1 MNRMD
6 RLLGI
11 VLELQRRGNARAEDL
26 AAKFETSK
34 RTIYRDMQ
42 ALSETGVPVVAEA
55 GKGYSLVEGYFL
67 PPLSF
72 TTDEATMLVLGGDL
86 IAQHFDAQYRAAV
99 QTATAKLET
108 VLSDKLRQEVN
119 YLRASI
125 AFVVP
130 ETLASKETAQR
141 LPVLRRAIIE
151 RRTVRFHYHTR
162 RAQDGEPARKWRD
175 ADPYGMYHYGD
186 AWYLMAFCHLRQE
199 SRSFR
204 LDRLSQLK
212 LLDNTFERPAGF
224 SMEPPEDTARQ
235 IVVRV
240 LFDEEAAPW
249 VRESRAYYVKTM
261 EETPDGL
268 MVTLHVHAERE
279 LMQWLLYWGSH
290 ARVLEPAGL
299 REVLAEE
306 GRKIFEKYSD

>member
-1 MNRMD
+1 
-6 RLLGI
+6 
-11 VLELQRRGNARAEDL
+11 
-26 AAKFETSK
+26 
-34 RTIYRDMQ
+34 
-42 ALSETGVPVVAEA
+42 VPVVAEA

-72 TTDEATMLVLGGDL
+72 STDEATMLVLGGDL

-99 QTATAKLET
+99 QTATAKLEA
-108 VLSDKLRQEVN
+108 VLSDKLRQEVS
-119 YLRASI
+119 YLRESI
-125 AFVVP
+125 ALSCRRHCRAKKQHRCCP
-130 ETLASKETAQR
+130 CCAAR
-141 LPVLRRAIIE
+141 LSSGGRCAFTI
-151 RRTVRFHYHTR
+151 TTR
-162 RAQDGEPARKWRD
+162 RARDGEPARKWRE

-212 LLDNTFERPAGF
+212 LLEHTFERPAGF
-224 SMEPPEDTARQ
+224 FDGAAEDTARQ
-235 IVVRV
+235 VIVRV

-249 VRESRAYYVKTM
+249 VRESRAYYVNAM
-261 EETPDGL
+261 EERPDGL
-268 MVTLHVHAERE
+268 LVTLHVHAERE

-290 ARVLEPAGL
+290 ARVLEPQGL
-299 REVLAEE
+299 REALAEE